1 MFDTTNETITDCI
14 NLALAGTG
22 WIVGTCDVTRRRTVR
37 KTNSSS
43 WDIIQE
49 ARKVYRC
56 ELEFDT
62 LNKKVN
68 IYEKRGIDKGVY
80 FLDSLNLKDLSVQS
94 DSYDFYTRIIAK
106 GKDNLKVTLENFQYS
121 NKIKTYIW
129 KDERYTN
136 IESLTEDAEA
146 KLDELSKPYRA
157 YSATIIDL
165 ANISKEDYKDI
176 LSYNLGD
183 VITLVSKENEI
194 KEKQRIVKMVEYPD
208 EPDRNTC
215 EIANTTLSFE
225 DVQKEFQDTSDTVN
239 NITTDNGT
247 VDGSKIN
254 GISTEQIYD
263 FEASVGKIT
272 DLTIVNARIDELYAN
287 KANISELNV
296 VIANVAELNA
306 TKANITDLNTINA
319 NIQNL
324 IAADATIN
332 NALIGKADITELN
345 AVKGTI
351 ISLDSKIANIETLV
365 NGNLSSENI
374 QAGGI
379 TSDKLTIAN
388 GFITNAMIAS
398 LDVAKINAGDI
409 STNKFRIVSDNGGIE
424 IVGAT
429 QQFKDKNNKVRI
441 QMGQD
446 ATGNFNFILRGE
458 DGTTTLIDHTGI
470 KEKAIAD
477 NLIKENMVAA
487 DAIGEKQ
494 INYSSLITGLNKD
507 TNTQLIKASKV
518 AIDLAGQTL
527 EVAFNSLKTNV
538 DSKETRNLFVEKNT
552 VDGYYNDTGFV
563 NASSYRTSDY
573 IEVNE
578 GEIYTLCKFAA
589 DGYHRIVVFDKDKN
603 RLGARLVETDMVLKY
618 TIRSSVKYIRV
629 SIENTHKYKVEKG
642 ENPNPVWTAAPED
655 IDSSIET
662 VKQITES
669 NSTTINVMQGQIATA
684 INNTQIVKDGQTILL
699 KDDYNRTVA
708 TVNSINSTIG
718 THTTKINELTGS
730 ITSVDTKVNSVQ
742 RDLEG
747 TKSTVSSHTSQINGL
762 NSTVGTQGSSINQLK
777 NEISLKVEQ
786 TDINNAVTSL
796 KIGGDNILRNGNFA
810 YSMSDWSVHDMSS
823 GGTSKSVDVENG
835 GGDWKPANK
844 KVLVIRGTNT
854 TNRYGVISSTIKL
867 IPKTKYTIS
876 GYCAGHRVN
885 KIQVNVRDRQGS
897 DANIHTIDINPVS
910 GGSTLD
916 KWCRF
921 ETTFT
926 TTSNTDFALNLYSVN
941 FADNGYVWF
950 CDVQIQQGTKASA
963 WIPCSADIDN
973 SISNVQTQVTTTNN
987 KVASIETNLNGIT
1000 QRVSSTES
1008 TISTH
1013 TTQLGTVDSR
1023 INTAKNAAISAAA
1036 TDATSKANNAQ
1047 SKALADAKSYTNGQ
1061 ITTVNKTITDKVAEI
1076 KTTTDSI
1083 TQRVSS
1089 AETKVNTVTA
1099 NFNNLQVGGTNLAT
1113 ETNKGAT
1120 GWGWSLQTGGKT
1132 ATEVTENGIRCCK
1145 LVRDSVV
1152 ATGWSYISYNRIGR
1166 DKYLPNRKYTVSFEV
1181 KASVVTSF
1189 YVGLKEGNSGNP
1201 LTGDTKTGNT
1211 VANTWT
1217 KLSATITTL
1226 SKLPSSTSQVLYL
1239 NGMNS
1244 GTGVTYIFRNLK
1256 IEEGTKE
1263 SNWSPA
1269 PEDID
1274 SSISN
1279 VQRQVTTTNNKV
1291 ASIETNLNG
1300 ITQRVSSTESTTSSL
1315 TTKVNTAQSTA
1326 DAAKSAASTAQSTAN
1341 TAKTNAATAQSAANA
1356 AQSTANTANA
1366 TANANKTEITTTKNK
1381 VATIETNLNSITSKV
1396 SSAEKNITTINGN
1409 ITSLQNRMSSAE
1421 SKITSSAIIN
1431 TVQSTINTAKNEA
1444 INSANSSTDNKL
1456 KSYATTSS
1464 LTQTANN
1471 ITASFKSSGG
1481 FNLLK
1486 NSDAKNGSSYWV
1498 SNGGGLSIT
1507 TAGMNPFIGEK
1518 EFKTTFPSGMAY
1530 YTSIRLK
1537 SNTDYVY
1544 EAWIYTNTA
1553 ITSNS
1558 LTPLHFWCSSTADT
1572 SGQSQCT
1579 VIDYRQTL
1587 TVNAYTKV
1595 YVHFRTKSGN
1605 VFFKPFIYSSA
1616 TSGMICVKQISL
1628 SEGTIE
1634 SAWTPHPDEVYSGST
1649 MIDAN
1654 GVTINN
1660 GALTLKNKAGVTVL
1674 SGDSNGNLNLYA
1686 VGSKFKFTATG
1697 TRTIDMW
1704 ADTGDVFTIKV
1715 PFYNENSGFR
1725 LCTDTGV
1732 DLITAAAKNG
1742 DVYRLKLHGFQTD
1755 NIKATY
1761 MVASKQ
1767 LYKYDDNGIYWK
1779 PIYTRNENAGIKMI
1793 DKLGIVNK
1801 SAGGLYMQV
1810 DMDGGGAYGIDI
1822 WSSDVN
1828 LKKNIKELNS
1838 KIKPLSLQEDNA
1850 TGLELIKKIKHYEF
1864 DYDETKGFEGHID
1877 CGYISQQLQ
1886 EVNTN
1891 LVTEVEQ
1898 EDGTVLL
1905 QPLASALLPHITKAM
1920 QQQQEKIEEL
1930 ENIILELKSRIGA

>member
-1 MFDTTNETITDCI
+1 MESELSTGDKTLSFLYPLNLSKEIKEEGYIRNKTDEFVIKEVSTQGNWKSIKAKLNVEDLEGKVFESFDTTNETITDCI

-22 WIVGTCDVTRRRTVR
+22 WIVGSCDVTRRRTVR

-80 FLDSLNLKDLSVQS
+80 FLDSLNLKDLSIQS

-129 KDERYTN
+129 KDERYTD

-157 YSATIIDL
+157 YSATVIDL

-176 LSYNLGD
+176 LSYSLGD
-183 VITLVSKENEI
+183 IITLVSKENEI

-225 DVQKEFQDTSDTVN
+225 DIQKEFQDTTDTVN

-247 VDGSKIN
+247 VDGSTID

-272 DLTIVNARIDELYAN
+272 DLTVVNARIDDLYAN
-287 KANISELNV
+287 KANISELNA

-351 ISLDSKIANIETLV
+351 TSLDSKIANIETLV

-409 STNKFRIVSDNGGIE
+409 STTKFRIVSDSGNMLIYDNT
-424 IVGAT
+424 I
-429 QQFKDKNNKVRI
+429 QISDKNRVRVQI
-441 QMGQD
+441 GKDASNDYNMYVWDSAGKLMFD
-446 ATGNFNFILRGE
+446 ATGLKA
-458 DGTTTLIDHTGI
+458 DGI
-470 KEKAIAD
+470 KNKIIRDDMISD
-477 NLIKENMVAA
+477 NANIDGAK
-487 DAIGEKQ
+487 
-494 INYSSLITGLNKD
+494 INISSLVTEINKD
-507 TNTQLIKASKV
+507 TNTSVIKSSKV
-518 AIDLAGQTL
+518 QLDTVGQTL

-538 DSKETRNLFVEKNT
+538 DSKETRNLFIEKNT
-552 VDGYYNDTGFV
+552 VDGYYNDTGFID
-563 NASSYRTSDY
+563 ASSYRTSDY

-589 DGYHRIVVFDKDKN
+589 DGYHRIVTFDKDKN
-603 RLGARLVETDMVLKY
+603 RLGTRLVETDMVLKY
-618 TIRSSVKYIRV
+618 TIPSSVKYIRV

-642 ENPNPVWTAAPED
+642 GNPNPVWTAAPED
-655 IDSSIET
+655 IDSSIES

-669 NSTTINVMQGQIATA
+669 NSTTINVMQGQITTA

-718 THTTKINELTGS
+718 THTTKLNELTGS
-730 ITSVDTKVNSVQ
+730 ISSVDTKINSVQ

-762 NSTVGTQGSSINQLK
+762 NSTVSTQGASITQLQ
-777 NEISLKVEQ
+777 NEIALKVEQ
-786 TDINNAVTSL
+786 TDITNAINNVQ
-796 KIGGDNILRNGNFA
+796 IGGRNLLINSDNGYLSDLKVYNNSDVS
-810 YSMSDWSVHDMSS
+810 YSDVADWRRMTFTNQLNNEIVHSKWYTPVQLGDYTFSIMCRTDATSISTNISVY
-823 GGTSKSVDVENG
+823 
-835 GGDWKPANK
+835 
-844 KVLVIRGTNT
+844 TNE
-854 TNRYGVISSTIKL
+854 S
-867 IPKTKYTIS
+867 
-876 GYCAGHRVN
+876 GHRVVAASVISLGN
-885 KIQVNVRDRQGS
+885 GLYKI
-897 DANIHTIDINPVS
+897 I
-910 GGSTLD
+910 
-916 KWCRF
+916 
-921 ETTFT
+921 
-926 TTSNTDFALNLYSVN
+926 
-941 FADNGYVWF
+941 
-950 CDVQIQQGTKASA
+950 ASF
-963 WIPCSADIDN
+963 
-973 SISNVQTQVTTTNN
+973 SISNLNNLRIVDLSSFKTVGATYVEFRYPMLETGNKSSNWRPAPEDVDSSIANVQTQVTTTSN
-987 KVASIETNLNGIT
+987 KVATIETNLSSIT

-1008 TISTH
+1008 TVSTH

-1023 INTAKNAAISAAA
+1023 INTAKSSAISTASS
-1036 TDATSKANNAQ
+1036 DATSKANNAQ
-1047 SKALADAKSYTNGQ
+1047 TNAINSAKSYTDGQ

-1089 AETKVNTVTA
+1089 
-1099 NFNNLQVGGTNLAT
+1099 
-1113 ETNKGAT
+1113 
-1120 GWGWSLQTGGKT
+1120 
-1132 ATEVTENGIRCCK
+1132 
-1145 LVRDSVV
+1145 
-1152 ATGWSYISYNRIGR
+1152 
-1166 DKYLPNRKYTVSFEV
+1166 
-1181 KASVVTSF
+1181 
-1189 YVGLKEGNSGNP
+1189 
-1201 LTGDTKTGNT
+1201 
-1211 VANTWT
+1211 
-1217 KLSATITTL
+1217 
-1226 SKLPSSTSQVLYL
+1226 
-1239 NGMNS
+1239 
-1244 GTGVTYIFRNLK
+1244 
-1256 IEEGTKE
+1256 
-1263 SNWSPA
+1263 
-1269 PEDID
+1269 
-1274 SSISN
+1274 
-1279 VQRQVTTTNNKV
+1279 
-1291 ASIETNLNG
+1291 
-1300 ITQRVSSTESTTSSL
+1300 TESTTSTL

-1326 DAAKSAASTAQSTAN
+1326 DSKAKVFTSTPTVPYKVGDLWTGGPSGDVMRCKVARTSGNYTASDWEKASKYTDDT
-1341 TAKTNAATAQSAANA
+1341 KANA

-1366 TANANKTEITTTKNK
+1366 TANANKTEITSTKNK
-1381 VATIETNLNSITSKV
+1381 VSTIETNLNSITSKV

-1421 SKITSSAIIN
+1421 QKITSSAIIS

-1507 TAGMNPFIGEK
+1507 TAGINPFIGEK

-1530 YTSIRLK
+1530 YTSVRLK

>member
-1013 TTQLGTVDSR
+1013 TTQLGTVDNR

-1089 AETKVNTVTA
+1089 
-1099 NFNNLQVGGTNLAT
+1099 
-1113 ETNKGAT
+1113 
-1120 GWGWSLQTGGKT
+1120 
-1132 ATEVTENGIRCCK
+1132 
-1145 LVRDSVV
+1145 
-1152 ATGWSYISYNRIGR
+1152 
-1166 DKYLPNRKYTVSFEV
+1166 
-1181 KASVVTSF
+1181 
-1189 YVGLKEGNSGNP
+1189 
-1201 LTGDTKTGNT
+1201 
-1211 VANTWT
+1211 
-1217 KLSATITTL
+1217 
-1226 SKLPSSTSQVLYL
+1226 
-1239 NGMNS
+1239 
-1244 GTGVTYIFRNLK
+1244 
-1256 IEEGTKE
+1256 
-1263 SNWSPA
+1263 
-1269 PEDID
+1269 
-1274 SSISN
+1274 
-1279 VQRQVTTTNNKV
+1279 
-1291 ASIETNLNG
+1291 
-1300 ITQRVSSTESTTSSL
+1300 TESTTSTL

-1326 DAAKSAASTAQSTAN
+1326 DSKAKVFTSTPTVPYKVGDLWTGGPSGDVMRCKVARTSGNYTASDWEKASKYTDDT
-1341 TAKTNAATAQSAANA
+1341 KANA

-1366 TANANKTEITTTKNK
+1366 TANANKTEITSTKNK
-1381 VATIETNLNSITSKV
+1381 VSTIETNLNSITSKV

-1421 SKITSSAIIN
+1421 QKITSSAIIS

-1507 TAGMNPFIGEK
+1507 TAGINPFIGEK

-1530 YTSIRLK
+1530 YTSVRLK

-1877 CGYISQQLQ
+1877 CGYVSQQLQ

>member
-1 MFDTTNETITDCI
+1 M
-14 NLALAGTG
+14 
-22 WIVGTCDVTRRRTVR
+22 
-37 KTNSSS
+37 
-43 WDIIQE
+43 
-49 ARKVYRC
+49 
-56 ELEFDT
+56 
-62 LNKKVN
+62 
-68 IYEKRGIDKGVY
+68 
-80 FLDSLNLKDLSVQS
+80 
-94 DSYDFYTRIIAK
+94 
-106 GKDNLKVTLENFQYS
+106 
-121 NKIKTYIW
+121 
-129 KDERYTN
+129 
-136 IESLTEDAEA
+136 
-146 KLDELSKPYRA
+146 
-157 YSATIIDL
+157 
-165 ANISKEDYKDI
+165 
-176 LSYNLGD
+176 
-183 VITLVSKENEI
+183 
-194 KEKQRIVKMVEYPD
+194 KMVEYPD

-225 DVQKEFQDTSDTVN
+225 DIQKEFQDTTDTVN

-247 VDGSKIN
+247 VDGSTID

-272 DLTIVNARIDELYAN
+272 DLTVVNARIDDLYAN
-287 KANISELNV
+287 KANISELNA

-351 ISLDSKIANIETLV
+351 TSLDSKIANIETLV

-409 STNKFRIVSDNGGIE
+409 STTKFRIVSDSGNMLIYDNT
-424 IVGAT
+424 I
-429 QQFKDKNNKVRI
+429 QISDKNRVRVQI
-441 QMGQD
+441 GKDASNDYNMYVWDSAGKLMFD
-446 ATGNFNFILRGE
+446 ATGLKA
-458 DGTTTLIDHTGI
+458 DGI
-470 KEKAIAD
+470 KNKIIRDDMISD
-477 NLIKENMVAA
+477 NANIDGAK
-487 DAIGEKQ
+487 
-494 INYSSLITGLNKD
+494 INISSLVTEINKD
-507 TNTQLIKASKV
+507 TNTSVIKSSKV
-518 AIDLAGQTL
+518 QLDTVGQTL

-538 DSKETRNLFVEKNT
+538 DSKETRNLFIEKNT
-552 VDGYYNDTGFV
+552 VDGYYNDTGFID
-563 NASSYRTSDY
+563 ASSYRTSDY

-589 DGYHRIVVFDKDKN
+589 DGYHRIVTFDKDKN
-603 RLGARLVETDMVLKY
+603 RLGTRLVETDMVLKY
-618 TIRSSVKYIRV
+618 TIPSSVKYIRV

-642 ENPNPVWTAAPED
+642 GNPNPVWTAAPED
-655 IDSSIET
+655 IDSSIES

-669 NSTTINVMQGQIATA
+669 NSTTINVMQGQITTA

-718 THTTKINELTGS
+718 THTTKLNELTGS
-730 ITSVDTKVNSVQ
+730 ISSVDTKINSVQ

-762 NSTVGTQGSSINQLK
+762 NSTVSTQGASITQLQ
-777 NEISLKVEQ
+777 NEIALKVEQ
-786 TDINNAVTSL
+786 TDITNAINNVQ
-796 KIGGDNILRNGNFA
+796 IGGRNLLINSDNGYLSDLKVYNNSDVS
-810 YSMSDWSVHDMSS
+810 YSDVADWRRMTFTNQLNNEIVHSKWYTPVQLGDYTFSIMCRTDATSISTNISVY
-823 GGTSKSVDVENG
+823 
-835 GGDWKPANK
+835 
-844 KVLVIRGTNT
+844 TNE
-854 TNRYGVISSTIKL
+854 S
-867 IPKTKYTIS
+867 
-876 GYCAGHRVN
+876 GHRVVAASVISLGN
-885 KIQVNVRDRQGS
+885 GLYKI
-897 DANIHTIDINPVS
+897 I
-910 GGSTLD
+910 
-916 KWCRF
+916 
-921 ETTFT
+921 
-926 TTSNTDFALNLYSVN
+926 
-941 FADNGYVWF
+941 
-950 CDVQIQQGTKASA
+950 ASF
-963 WIPCSADIDN
+963 
-973 SISNVQTQVTTTNN
+973 SISNLNNLRIVDLSSFKTVGATYVEFRYPMLETGNKSSSWRPAVEDVDSSIANVQTQVTTTSN
-987 KVASIETNLNGIT
+987 KVATIETNLSSIT

-1008 TISTH
+1008 TVSTH

-1083 TQRVSS
+1083 TQR
-1089 AETKVNTVTA
+1089 
-1099 NFNNLQVGGTNLAT
+1099 
-1113 ETNKGAT
+1113 
-1120 GWGWSLQTGGKT
+1120 
-1132 ATEVTENGIRCCK
+1132 I
-1145 LVRDSVV
+1145 
-1152 ATGWSYISYNRIGR
+1152 
-1166 DKYLPNRKYTVSFEV
+1166 
-1181 KASVVTSF
+1181 
-1189 YVGLKEGNSGNP
+1189 
-1201 LTGDTKTGNT
+1201 
-1211 VANTWT
+1211 
-1217 KLSATITTL
+1217 
-1226 SKLPSSTSQVLYL
+1226 
-1239 NGMNS
+1239 
-1244 GTGVTYIFRNLK
+1244 
-1256 IEEGTKE
+1256 
-1263 SNWSPA
+1263 
-1269 PEDID
+1269 
-1274 SSISN
+1274 
-1279 VQRQVTTTNNKV
+1279 
-1291 ASIETNLNG
+1291 
-1300 ITQRVSSTESTTSSL
+1300 SSTESTTSTL

-1326 DAAKSAASTAQSTAN
+1326 DSKAKVFTSTPTVPYKVGDLWTGGPSGDVMRCKVARTSGNYTASDWEKASKYTDDT
-1341 TAKTNAATAQSAANA
+1341 KANA

-1366 TANANKTEITTTKNK
+1366 TANANKTEITSTKNK
-1381 VATIETNLNSITSKV
+1381 VSTIETNLNSITSKV

-1421 SKITSSAIIN
+1421 QKITSSAIIS

-1507 TAGMNPFIGEK
+1507 TAGINPFIGEK

-1530 YTSIRLK
+1530 YTSVRLK

-1877 CGYISQQLQ
+1877 CGYVSQQLQ

>member
-1 MFDTTNETITDCI
+1 MFDSTNEIITDCI

-80 FLDSLNLKDLSVQS
+80 FLDSLNLKDLSIQS

-518 AIDLAGQTL
+518 AIDLTGQSL
-527 EVAFNSLKTNV
+527 EVAFNSLKSNV
-538 DSKETRNLFVEKNT
+538 DNIQVGGRNLWILRDLVSGYEDKGNIISSTSQHKIMNTLTELNGATKVSWQIWNTPKINNTSNTNRIAFYNSSKVWISSVNIDKLNGTTCQKGIITVPTNAVYMRIGMICGLNDYNSTIKIKVE
-552 VDGYYNDTGFV
+552 
-563 NASSYRTSDY
+563 
-573 IEVNE
+573 
-578 GEIYTLCKFAA
+578 
-589 DGYHRIVVFDKDKN
+589 
-603 RLGARLVETDMVLKY
+603 LGNKY
-618 TIRSSVKYIRV
+618 TD
-629 SIENTHKYKVEKG
+629 
-642 ENPNPVWTAAPED
+642 WTPAPED
-655 IDSSIET
+655 VSNEVNS
-662 VKQITES
+662 VKEITES
-669 NSTTINVMQGQIATA
+669 NSTTISVMQGQISTA

-708 TVNSINSTIG
+708 KVDSINSTIG

-747 TKSTVSSHTSQINGL
+747 TKSTVSSHTSQISGL
-762 NSTVGTQGSSINQLK
+762 NSTVSTQRASISQLQNQIK
-777 NEISLKVEQ
+777 LKVEA
-786 TDINNAVTSL
+786 TDIATAINNMQIGGRNLFLNSGFTKGLNYWQTYSCSNPQAVADSSALSGYVVKFTSTGGGIYQRKGGASNNPTNYPNGSVMTVSGYVKSSVANKVLRPNFENAGANTSKAVTC
-796 KIGGDNILRNGNFA
+796 IN
-810 YSMSDWSVHDMSS
+810 
-823 GGTSKSVDVENG
+823 
-835 GGDWKPANK
+835 AN
-844 KVLVIRGTNT
+844 TWYYFT
-854 TNRYGVISSTIKL
+854 HT
-867 IPKTKYTIS
+867 YTINSLGFSTVTFYGDS
-876 GYCAGHRVN
+876 GADYYLKDVILEYGN
-885 KIQVNVRDRQGS
+885 K
-897 DANIHTIDINPVS
+897 A
-910 GGSTLD
+910 
-916 KWCRF
+916 
-921 ETTFT
+921 TTWT
-926 TTSNTDFALNLYSVN
+926 PA
-941 FADNGYVWF
+941 
-950 CDVQIQQGTKASA
+950 
-963 WIPCSADIDN
+963 PEDIDS
-973 SISNVQTQVTTTNN
+973 SIANVQTQVTTTIN
-987 KVASIETNLNGIT
+987 KVATIETNLDSIT

-1008 TISTH
+1008 TVSTH
-1013 TTQLGTVDSR
+1013 TSQLSTVDSR
-1023 INTAKNAAISAAA
+1023 INTAKNSAISTAAS
-1036 TDATSKANNAQ
+1036 DATTKANNAQ

-1099 NFNNLQVGGTNLAT
+1099 NFNNLQIGGRNLWIEKNLINAYESNGNAT
-1113 ETNKGAT
+1113 
-1120 GWGWSLQTGGKT
+1120 
-1132 ATEVTENGIRCCK
+1132 
-1145 LVRDSVV
+1145 
-1152 ATGWSYISYNRIGR
+1152 
-1166 DKYLPNRKYTVSFEV
+1166 
-1181 KASVVTSF
+1181 
-1189 YVGLKEGNSGNP
+1189 
-1201 LTGDTKTGNT
+1201 
-1211 VANTWT
+1211 
-1217 KLSATITTL
+1217 
-1226 SKLPSSTSQVLYL
+1226 SSTSQHKMMSTYTDL
-1239 NGMNS
+1239 NGAKYVTVQLWNPNS
-1244 GTGVTYIFRNLK
+1244 INNNSNSNRIAFYDSNKAWISSINTPKPNGTNYVSGIITVPTNAKYMK
-1256 IEEGTKE
+1256 IGMITGSSQHE
-1263 SNWSPA
+1263 SSIKIKVELGNKATDWTPS

-1274 SSISN
+1274 SSIAN
-1279 VQRQVTTTNNKV
+1279 VQTQVTK
-1291 ASIETNLNG
+1291 
-1300 ITQRVSSTESTTSSL
+1300 TS
-1315 TTKVNTAQSTA
+1315 
-1326 DAAKSAASTAQSTAN
+1326 
-1341 TAKTNAATAQSAANA
+1341 
-1356 AQSTANTANA
+1356 
-1366 TANANKTEITTTKNK
+1366 NK
-1381 VATIETNLNSITSKV
+1381 VATIETNLSSITSRV
-1396 SSAEKNITTINGN
+1396 SSTESTVNTINGN

-1421 SKITSSAIIN
+1421 QQITSSAIIN
-1431 TVQSTINTAKNEA
+1431 TVQSTINAAKSEA

-1464 LTQTANN
+1464 LTQTENS
-1471 ITASFKSSGG
+1471 ITAKFESSGG
-1481 FNLLK
+1481 SNLV
-1486 NSDAKNGSSYWV
+1486 KNGAFKNGTAYWTKWGSPSAYQVQNSLNGYGQELRIVTTDKDQGAYQTIEGLRTGVVHTVVVDVWV
-1498 SNGGGLSIT
+1498 SSGNCIIYIVDGGTWRLSSVSSGTGWKKLHITFTPSNPSVTLRIGRGTEGTNG
-1507 TAGMNPFIGEK
+1507 
-1518 EFKTTFPSGMAY
+1518 
-1530 YTSIRLK
+1530 
-1537 SNTDYVY
+1537 
-1544 EAWIYTNTA
+1544 
-1553 ITSNS
+1553 
-1558 LTPLHFWCSSTADT
+1558 
-1572 SGQSQCT
+1572 
-1579 VIDYRQTL
+1579 DYRFTGIRM
-1587 TVNAYTKV
+1587 YE
-1595 YVHFRTKSGN
+1595 G
-1605 VFFKPFIYSSA
+1605 SA
-1616 TSGMICVKQISL
+1616 IQS
-1628 SEGTIE
+1628 
-1634 SAWTPHPDEVYSGST
+1634 WTPHHSEVYNGST
-1649 MIDAN
+1649 VIDAN

-1660 GALTLKNKAGVTVL
+1660 GALTIKNKAGTTVL

-1697 TRTIDMW
+1697 QRVTEMYSD
-1704 ADTGDVFTIKV
+1704 ASGNGDVFTIKV
-1715 PFYNENSGFR
+1715 PFYNKDSGFR

-1732 DLITAAAKNG
+1732 NLIEAYAENG
-1742 DVYRLKLHGFQTD
+1742 DVHRLKLHGFQTD

-1767 LYKYDDNGIYWK
+1767 LYRYDDSGIYWK

-1877 CGYISQQLQ
+1877 CGYVSQQLQ

>member
-43 WDIIQE
+43 WAIIQE
-49 ARKVYRC
+49 AKKVYRC

-62 LNKKVN
+62 LNKKIN
-68 IYEKRGIDKGVY
+68 IYEKRGSDKGVY

-1013 TTQLGTVDSR
+1013 TTQLGTVDNR

-1089 AETKVNTVTA
+1089 
-1099 NFNNLQVGGTNLAT
+1099 
-1113 ETNKGAT
+1113 
-1120 GWGWSLQTGGKT
+1120 
-1132 ATEVTENGIRCCK
+1132 
-1145 LVRDSVV
+1145 
-1152 ATGWSYISYNRIGR
+1152 
-1166 DKYLPNRKYTVSFEV
+1166 
-1181 KASVVTSF
+1181 
-1189 YVGLKEGNSGNP
+1189 
-1201 LTGDTKTGNT
+1201 
-1211 VANTWT
+1211 
-1217 KLSATITTL
+1217 
-1226 SKLPSSTSQVLYL
+1226 
-1239 NGMNS
+1239 
-1244 GTGVTYIFRNLK
+1244 
-1256 IEEGTKE
+1256 
-1263 SNWSPA
+1263 
-1269 PEDID
+1269 
-1274 SSISN
+1274 
-1279 VQRQVTTTNNKV
+1279 
-1291 ASIETNLNG
+1291 
-1300 ITQRVSSTESTTSSL
+1300 TESTTSTL

-1326 DAAKSAASTAQSTAN
+1326 DSKAKVFTSTPTVPYKVGDLWTGGPSGDVMRCKVARTSGNYTASDWEKASKYTDDT
-1341 TAKTNAATAQSAANA
+1341 KANA

-1366 TANANKTEITTTKNK
+1366 TANANKTEITSTKNK
-1381 VATIETNLNSITSKV
+1381 VSTIETNLNSITSKV

-1421 SKITSSAIIN
+1421 QKITSSAIIS

-1507 TAGMNPFIGEK
+1507 TAGINPFIGEK

-1530 YTSIRLK
+1530 YTSVRLK

-1877 CGYISQQLQ
+1877 CGYVSQQLQ

>member
-1 MFDTTNETITDCI
+1 M
-14 NLALAGTG
+14 
-22 WIVGTCDVTRRRTVR
+22 
-37 KTNSSS
+37 
-43 WDIIQE
+43 
-49 ARKVYRC
+49 
-56 ELEFDT
+56 
-62 LNKKVN
+62 
-68 IYEKRGIDKGVY
+68 
-80 FLDSLNLKDLSVQS
+80 
-94 DSYDFYTRIIAK
+94 
-106 GKDNLKVTLENFQYS
+106 
-121 NKIKTYIW
+121 
-129 KDERYTN
+129 
-136 IESLTEDAEA
+136 
-146 KLDELSKPYRA
+146 
-157 YSATIIDL
+157 
-165 ANISKEDYKDI
+165 
-176 LSYNLGD
+176 
-183 VITLVSKENEI
+183 
-194 KEKQRIVKMVEYPD
+194 KMVEYPD

-225 DVQKEFQDTSDTVN
+225 DIQKEFQDTTDTVN

-247 VDGSKIN
+247 VDGSTID

-272 DLTIVNARIDELYAN
+272 DLTVVNARIDDLYAN
-287 KANISELNV
+287 KANISELNA

-351 ISLDSKIANIETLV
+351 TSLDSKIANIETLV

-409 STNKFRIVSDNGGIE
+409 STTKFRIVSDSGNMLIYDNT
-424 IVGAT
+424 I
-429 QQFKDKNNKVRI
+429 QISDKNRVRVQI
-441 QMGQD
+441 GKDASNDYNMYVWDSAGKLMFD
-446 ATGNFNFILRGE
+446 ATGLKA
-458 DGTTTLIDHTGI
+458 DGI
-470 KEKAIAD
+470 KNKIIRDDMISD
-477 NLIKENMVAA
+477 NANIDGAK
-487 DAIGEKQ
+487 
-494 INYSSLITGLNKD
+494 INISSLVTEINKD
-507 TNTQLIKASKV
+507 TNTSVIKSSKV
-518 AIDLAGQTL
+518 QLDTVGQTL

-538 DSKETRNLFVEKNT
+538 DSKETRNLFIEKNT
-552 VDGYYNDTGFV
+552 VDGYYNDTGFID
-563 NASSYRTSDY
+563 ASSYRTSDY

-589 DGYHRIVVFDKDKN
+589 DGYHRIVTFDKDKN
-603 RLGARLVETDMVLKY
+603 RLGTRLVETDMVLKY
-618 TIRSSVKYIRV
+618 TIPSSVKYIRV

-642 ENPNPVWTAAPED
+642 GNPNPVWTAAPED
-655 IDSSIET
+655 IDSSIES

-669 NSTTINVMQGQIATA
+669 NSTTINVMQGQITTA

-718 THTTKINELTGS
+718 THTTKLNELTGS
-730 ITSVDTKVNSVQ
+730 ISSVDTKINSVQ

-762 NSTVGTQGSSINQLK
+762 NSTVSTQGASITQLQ
-777 NEISLKVEQ
+777 NEIALKVEQ
-786 TDINNAVTSL
+786 TDITNAINNVQ
-796 KIGGDNILRNGNFA
+796 IGGRNLLINSDNGYLSDLKVYNNSDVS
-810 YSMSDWSVHDMSS
+810 YSDVADWRRMTFTNQLNNEIVHSKWYTPVQLGDYTFSIMCRTDATSISTNISVY
-823 GGTSKSVDVENG
+823 
-835 GGDWKPANK
+835 
-844 KVLVIRGTNT
+844 TNE
-854 TNRYGVISSTIKL
+854 S
-867 IPKTKYTIS
+867 
-876 GYCAGHRVN
+876 GHRVVAASVISLGN
-885 KIQVNVRDRQGS
+885 GLYKI
-897 DANIHTIDINPVS
+897 I
-910 GGSTLD
+910 
-916 KWCRF
+916 
-921 ETTFT
+921 
-926 TTSNTDFALNLYSVN
+926 
-941 FADNGYVWF
+941 
-950 CDVQIQQGTKASA
+950 ASF
-963 WIPCSADIDN
+963 
-973 SISNVQTQVTTTNN
+973 SISNLNNLRIVDLSSFKTVGATYVEFRYPMLETGNKSSNWRPAPEDVDSSIANVQTQVTTTSN
-987 KVASIETNLNGIT
+987 KVATIETNLSSIT

-1008 TISTH
+1008 TVSTH

-1023 INTAKNAAISAAA
+1023 INTAKSSAISTASS
-1036 TDATSKANNAQ
+1036 DATSKANNAQ
-1047 SKALADAKSYTNGQ
+1047 TNAINSAKSYTDGQ

-1089 AETKVNTVTA
+1089 
-1099 NFNNLQVGGTNLAT
+1099 
-1113 ETNKGAT
+1113 
-1120 GWGWSLQTGGKT
+1120 
-1132 ATEVTENGIRCCK
+1132 
-1145 LVRDSVV
+1145 
-1152 ATGWSYISYNRIGR
+1152 
-1166 DKYLPNRKYTVSFEV
+1166 
-1181 KASVVTSF
+1181 
-1189 YVGLKEGNSGNP
+1189 
-1201 LTGDTKTGNT
+1201 
-1211 VANTWT
+1211 
-1217 KLSATITTL
+1217 
-1226 SKLPSSTSQVLYL
+1226 
-1239 NGMNS
+1239 
-1244 GTGVTYIFRNLK
+1244 
-1256 IEEGTKE
+1256 
-1263 SNWSPA
+1263 
-1269 PEDID
+1269 
-1274 SSISN
+1274 
-1279 VQRQVTTTNNKV
+1279 
-1291 ASIETNLNG
+1291 
-1300 ITQRVSSTESTTSSL
+1300 TESTTSTL

-1326 DAAKSAASTAQSTAN
+1326 DSKAKVFTSTPTVPYKVGDLWTGGPSGDVMRCKVARTSGNYTASDWEKASKYTDDT
-1341 TAKTNAATAQSAANA
+1341 KANA

-1366 TANANKTEITTTKNK
+1366 TANANKTEITSTKNK
-1381 VATIETNLNSITSKV
+1381 VSTIETNLNSITSKV

-1421 SKITSSAIIN
+1421 QKITSSAIIS

-1507 TAGMNPFIGEK
+1507 TAGINPFIGEK

-1530 YTSIRLK
+1530 YTSVRLK

-1822 WSSDVN
+1822 WSSDIN
-1828 LKKNIKELNS
+1828 LKKNIRELNS
-1838 KIKPLSLQEDNA
+1838 KIKPLSLQEDTI

-1886 EVNTN
+1886 EINSSF
-1891 LVTEVEQ
+1891 VTEVEQ
-1898 EDGTVLL
+1898 EDGTILL
-1905 QPLASALLPHITKAM
+1905 QPLASALLPHMSKAI
-1920 QQQQEKIEEL
+1920 QEQQEKIEEL
-1930 ENIILELKSRIGA
+1930 EKIILELKSKIGA

>member
-1 MFDTTNETITDCI
+1 MFDSTNEIITDCI

-80 FLDSLNLKDLSVQS
+80 FLDSLNLKDLSIQS

-518 AIDLAGQTL
+518 AIDLTGQSL
-527 EVAFNSLKTNV
+527 EVAFNSLKSNV
-538 DSKETRNLFVEKNT
+538 DNIQVGGRNLWILRDLVSGYEDKGNIISSTSQHKIMNTLTELNGATKVSWQIWNTPKINNTSNTNRIAFYNSSKVWISSVNIDKLNGTTCQKGIITVPTNAVYMRIGMICGLNDYNSTIKIKVE
-552 VDGYYNDTGFV
+552 
-563 NASSYRTSDY
+563 
-573 IEVNE
+573 
-578 GEIYTLCKFAA
+578 
-589 DGYHRIVVFDKDKN
+589 
-603 RLGARLVETDMVLKY
+603 LGNKY
-618 TIRSSVKYIRV
+618 TD
-629 SIENTHKYKVEKG
+629 
-642 ENPNPVWTAAPED
+642 WTPAPED
-655 IDSSIET
+655 VSNEVNS
-662 VKQITES
+662 VKEITES
-669 NSTTINVMQGQIATA
+669 NSTTISVMQGQISTA

-708 TVNSINSTIG
+708 KVDSINSTIG

-747 TKSTVSSHTSQINGL
+747 TKSTVSSHTSQISGL
-762 NSTVGTQGSSINQLK
+762 NSTVSTQRASISQLQNQIK
-777 NEISLKVEQ
+777 LKVEA
-786 TDINNAVTSL
+786 TDIATAVNNMQIGGRNLFLNSGFTKGLNYWQTYSCSNPQAVADSSALSGYVVKFTSTGGGIYQRKGGASNNPTNYPNGSVMTVSGYVKSSVANKVLRPNFENAGANTSKAVTC
-796 KIGGDNILRNGNFA
+796 IN
-810 YSMSDWSVHDMSS
+810 
-823 GGTSKSVDVENG
+823 
-835 GGDWKPANK
+835 AN
-844 KVLVIRGTNT
+844 TWYYFT
-854 TNRYGVISSTIKL
+854 HT
-867 IPKTKYTIS
+867 YTINSLGFSTVTFYGDS
-876 GYCAGHRVN
+876 GADYYLKDVILEYGN
-885 KIQVNVRDRQGS
+885 K
-897 DANIHTIDINPVS
+897 A
-910 GGSTLD
+910 
-916 KWCRF
+916 
-921 ETTFT
+921 TTWT
-926 TTSNTDFALNLYSVN
+926 PA
-941 FADNGYVWF
+941 
-950 CDVQIQQGTKASA
+950 
-963 WIPCSADIDN
+963 PEDIDS
-973 SISNVQTQVTTTNN
+973 SIANVQTQVTTTIN
-987 KVASIETNLNGIT
+987 KVATIETNLDSIT

-1008 TISTH
+1008 TVSTH
-1013 TTQLGTVDSR
+1013 TSQLSTVDSR
-1023 INTAKNAAISAAA
+1023 INTAKNSAISTAAS
-1036 TDATSKANNAQ
+1036 DATTKANNAQ

-1099 NFNNLQVGGTNLAT
+1099 NFNNLQIGGRNLWIEKNLINAYESNGNAT
-1113 ETNKGAT
+1113 
-1120 GWGWSLQTGGKT
+1120 
-1132 ATEVTENGIRCCK
+1132 
-1145 LVRDSVV
+1145 
-1152 ATGWSYISYNRIGR
+1152 
-1166 DKYLPNRKYTVSFEV
+1166 
-1181 KASVVTSF
+1181 
-1189 YVGLKEGNSGNP
+1189 
-1201 LTGDTKTGNT
+1201 
-1211 VANTWT
+1211 
-1217 KLSATITTL
+1217 
-1226 SKLPSSTSQVLYL
+1226 SSTSQHKMMSTYTDL
-1239 NGMNS
+1239 NGAKYVTVQLWNPNS
-1244 GTGVTYIFRNLK
+1244 INNNSNSNRIAFYDSNKAWISSINTPKPNGTNYVSGIITVPTNAKYMK
-1256 IEEGTKE
+1256 IGMITGSSQHE
-1263 SNWSPA
+1263 SSIKIKVELGNKATDWTPS

-1274 SSISN
+1274 SSIAN
-1279 VQRQVTTTNNKV
+1279 VQTQVTTT
-1291 ASIETNLNG
+1291 S
-1300 ITQRVSSTESTTSSL
+1300 
-1315 TTKVNTAQSTA
+1315 
-1326 DAAKSAASTAQSTAN
+1326 
-1341 TAKTNAATAQSAANA
+1341 
-1356 AQSTANTANA
+1356 
-1366 TANANKTEITTTKNK
+1366 NK
-1381 VATIETNLNSITSKV
+1381 VATIETNLSSITSRV
-1396 SSAEKNITTINGN
+1396 SSTESTVNTINGN

-1421 SKITSSAIIN
+1421 QQITSSAIIN
-1431 TVQSTINTAKNEA
+1431 TVQSTINAAKSEA

-1464 LTQTANN
+1464 LTQTENS
-1471 ITASFKSSGG
+1471 ITAKFESSGG
-1481 FNLLK
+1481 SNLV
-1486 NSDAKNGSSYWV
+1486 KNGAFKNGTAYWTKWGSPSAYQVQNSLNGYGQELRIVTTDKDQGAYQTIEGLRTGVVHTVVVDVWV
-1498 SNGGGLSIT
+1498 SSGNCIIYIVDGGTWRLSSVSSGTGWKKLHITFTPSNPSVTLRIGRGTEGTNG
-1507 TAGMNPFIGEK
+1507 
-1518 EFKTTFPSGMAY
+1518 
-1530 YTSIRLK
+1530 
-1537 SNTDYVY
+1537 
-1544 EAWIYTNTA
+1544 
-1553 ITSNS
+1553 
-1558 LTPLHFWCSSTADT
+1558 
-1572 SGQSQCT
+1572 
-1579 VIDYRQTL
+1579 DYRFTGIRM
-1587 TVNAYTKV
+1587 YE
-1595 YVHFRTKSGN
+1595 G
-1605 VFFKPFIYSSA
+1605 SA
-1616 TSGMICVKQISL
+1616 IQS
-1628 SEGTIE
+1628 
-1634 SAWTPHPDEVYSGST
+1634 WTPHHSEVYNGST
-1649 MIDAN
+1649 VIDAN

-1660 GALTLKNKAGVTVL
+1660 GALTIKNKAGTTVL

-1697 TRTIDMW
+1697 QRVTEMYSD
-1704 ADTGDVFTIKV
+1704 ASGNGDVFTIKV
-1715 PFYNENSGFR
+1715 PFYNKDSGFR

-1732 DLITAAAKNG
+1732 NLIEAYAENG
-1742 DVYRLKLHGFQTD
+1742 DVHRLKLHGFQTD

-1767 LYKYDDNGIYWK
+1767 LYRYDDSGIYWK

-1877 CGYISQQLQ
+1877 CGYVSQQLQ

>member
-1 MFDTTNETITDCI
+1 MFDSTNEIITDCI

-80 FLDSLNLKDLSVQS
+80 FLDSLNLKDLSIQS

-518 AIDLAGQTL
+518 AIDLTGQSL
-527 EVAFNSLKTNV
+527 EVAFNSLKSNV
-538 DSKETRNLFVEKNT
+538 DNIQVGGRNLWILRDLVSGYEDKGNIISSTSQHKIMNTLTELNGATKVSWQIWNTPKINNTSNTNRIAFYNSSKVWISSVNIDKLNGTTCQKGIITVPTNAVYMRIGMICGLNDYNSTIKIKVE
-552 VDGYYNDTGFV
+552 
-563 NASSYRTSDY
+563 
-573 IEVNE
+573 
-578 GEIYTLCKFAA
+578 
-589 DGYHRIVVFDKDKN
+589 
-603 RLGARLVETDMVLKY
+603 LGNKY
-618 TIRSSVKYIRV
+618 TD
-629 SIENTHKYKVEKG
+629 
-642 ENPNPVWTAAPED
+642 WTPAPED
-655 IDSSIET
+655 VSNEVNS
-662 VKQITES
+662 VKEITES
-669 NSTTINVMQGQIATA
+669 NSTTISVMQGQISTA

-708 TVNSINSTIG
+708 KVDSINSTIG

-747 TKSTVSSHTSQINGL
+747 TKSTVSSHTSQISGL
-762 NSTVGTQGSSINQLK
+762 NSTVSTQRASISQLQNQIK
-777 NEISLKVEQ
+777 LKVEA
-786 TDINNAVTSL
+786 TDIATAINNMQIGGRNLFLNSGFTKGLNYWQTYSCSNPQAVADSSALSGYVVKFTSTGGGIYQRKGGASNNPTNYPNGSVMTVSGYVKSSVANKVLRPNFENAGANTSKAVTC
-796 KIGGDNILRNGNFA
+796 IN
-810 YSMSDWSVHDMSS
+810 
-823 GGTSKSVDVENG
+823 
-835 GGDWKPANK
+835 AN
-844 KVLVIRGTNT
+844 TWYYFT
-854 TNRYGVISSTIKL
+854 HT
-867 IPKTKYTIS
+867 YTINSLGFSTVTFYGDS
-876 GYCAGHRVN
+876 GADYYLKDVILEYGN
-885 KIQVNVRDRQGS
+885 K
-897 DANIHTIDINPVS
+897 A
-910 GGSTLD
+910 
-916 KWCRF
+916 
-921 ETTFT
+921 TTWT
-926 TTSNTDFALNLYSVN
+926 PA
-941 FADNGYVWF
+941 
-950 CDVQIQQGTKASA
+950 
-963 WIPCSADIDN
+963 PEDIDS
-973 SISNVQTQVTTTNN
+973 SIANVQTQVTTTIN
-987 KVASIETNLNGIT
+987 KVATIETNLDSIT

-1008 TISTH
+1008 TVSTH
-1013 TTQLGTVDSR
+1013 TSQLSTVDSR
-1023 INTAKNAAISAAA
+1023 INTAKNSAISTAAS
-1036 TDATSKANNAQ
+1036 DATTKANNAQ

-1099 NFNNLQVGGTNLAT
+1099 NFNNLQIGGRNLWIEKNLINAYESNGNAT
-1113 ETNKGAT
+1113 
-1120 GWGWSLQTGGKT
+1120 
-1132 ATEVTENGIRCCK
+1132 
-1145 LVRDSVV
+1145 
-1152 ATGWSYISYNRIGR
+1152 
-1166 DKYLPNRKYTVSFEV
+1166 
-1181 KASVVTSF
+1181 
-1189 YVGLKEGNSGNP
+1189 
-1201 LTGDTKTGNT
+1201 
-1211 VANTWT
+1211 
-1217 KLSATITTL
+1217 
-1226 SKLPSSTSQVLYL
+1226 SSTSQHKMMSTYTDL
-1239 NGMNS
+1239 NGAKYVTVQLWNPNS
-1244 GTGVTYIFRNLK
+1244 INNNSNSNRIAFYDSNKAWISSINTPKPNGTNYVSGIITVPTNAKYMK
-1256 IEEGTKE
+1256 IGMITGSSQHE
-1263 SNWSPA
+1263 SSIKIKVELGNKATDWTPS

-1274 SSISN
+1274 SSIAN
-1279 VQRQVTTTNNKV
+1279 VQTQVTTT
-1291 ASIETNLNG
+1291 S
-1300 ITQRVSSTESTTSSL
+1300 
-1315 TTKVNTAQSTA
+1315 
-1326 DAAKSAASTAQSTAN
+1326 
-1341 TAKTNAATAQSAANA
+1341 
-1356 AQSTANTANA
+1356 
-1366 TANANKTEITTTKNK
+1366 NK
-1381 VATIETNLNSITSKV
+1381 VATIETNLSSITSRV
-1396 SSAEKNITTINGN
+1396 SSTESTVNTINGN

-1421 SKITSSAIIN
+1421 QQITSSAIIN
-1431 TVQSTINTAKNEA
+1431 TVQSTINAAKSEA

-1464 LTQTANN
+1464 LTQTENS
-1471 ITASFKSSGG
+1471 ITAKFESSGG
-1481 FNLLK
+1481 SNLV
-1486 NSDAKNGSSYWV
+1486 KNGAFKNGTAYWTKWGSPSAYQVQNSLNGYGQELRIVTTDKDQGAYQTIEGLRTGVVHTVVVDVWV
-1498 SNGGGLSIT
+1498 SSGNCIIYIVDGGTWRLSSVSSGTGWKKLHITFTPSNPSVTLRIGRGTEGTNG
-1507 TAGMNPFIGEK
+1507 
-1518 EFKTTFPSGMAY
+1518 
-1530 YTSIRLK
+1530 
-1537 SNTDYVY
+1537 
-1544 EAWIYTNTA
+1544 
-1553 ITSNS
+1553 
-1558 LTPLHFWCSSTADT
+1558 
-1572 SGQSQCT
+1572 
-1579 VIDYRQTL
+1579 DYRFTGIRM
-1587 TVNAYTKV
+1587 YE
-1595 YVHFRTKSGN
+1595 G
-1605 VFFKPFIYSSA
+1605 SA
-1616 TSGMICVKQISL
+1616 IQS
-1628 SEGTIE
+1628 
-1634 SAWTPHPDEVYSGST
+1634 WTPHHSEVYNGST
-1649 MIDAN
+1649 VIDAN

-1660 GALTLKNKAGVTVL
+1660 GALTIKNKAGTTVL

-1697 TRTIDMW
+1697 QRVTEMYSD
-1704 ADTGDVFTIKV
+1704 ASGNGDVFTIKV
-1715 PFYNENSGFR
+1715 PFYNKDSGFR

-1732 DLITAAAKNG
+1732 NLIEAYAENG
-1742 DVYRLKLHGFQTD
+1742 DVHRLKLHGFQTD

-1767 LYKYDDNGIYWK
+1767 LYRYDASGIYWK

-1801 SAGGLYMQV
+1801 SSGGLYMQV

-1822 WSSDVN
+1822 WSSDIN
-1828 LKKNIKELNS
+1828 LKKNIRELNS
-1838 KIKPLSLQEDNA
+1838 KIKPLSLQEDTI

-1886 EVNTN
+1886 EINSSF
-1891 LVTEVEQ
+1891 VTEVEQ
-1898 EDGTVLL
+1898 EDGTILL

>member
-518 AIDLAGQTL
+518 AIDLTGQSL
-527 EVAFNSLKTNV
+527 EVAFNSLKSNV
-538 DSKETRNLFVEKNT
+538 DNIQVGGRNLWILRDLVSGYEDKGNIISSTSQHKIMNTLTELNGATKVSWQIWNTPKINNTSNTNRIAFYNSSKVWISSVNIDKLNGTTCQKGIITVPTNAVYMRIGMICGLNDYNSTIKIKVE
-552 VDGYYNDTGFV
+552 
-563 NASSYRTSDY
+563 
-573 IEVNE
+573 
-578 GEIYTLCKFAA
+578 
-589 DGYHRIVVFDKDKN
+589 
-603 RLGARLVETDMVLKY
+603 LGNKY
-618 TIRSSVKYIRV
+618 TD
-629 SIENTHKYKVEKG
+629 
-642 ENPNPVWTAAPED
+642 WTPAPED
-655 IDSSIET
+655 VSNEVNS
-662 VKQITES
+662 VKEITES
-669 NSTTINVMQGQIATA
+669 NSTTISVMQGQISTA

-708 TVNSINSTIG
+708 KVDSINSTIG

-747 TKSTVSSHTSQINGL
+747 TKSTVSSHTSQISGL
-762 NSTVGTQGSSINQLK
+762 NSTVSTQRASISQLQNQIK
-777 NEISLKVEQ
+777 LKVEA
-786 TDINNAVTSL
+786 TDIATAINNMQIGGRNLFLNSGFTKGLNYWQTYSCSNPQAVADSSALSGYVVKFTSTGGGIYQRKGGASNNPTNYPNGSVMTVSGYVKSSVANKVLRPNFENAGANTSKAVTC
-796 KIGGDNILRNGNFA
+796 IN
-810 YSMSDWSVHDMSS
+810 
-823 GGTSKSVDVENG
+823 
-835 GGDWKPANK
+835 AN
-844 KVLVIRGTNT
+844 TWYYFT
-854 TNRYGVISSTIKL
+854 HT
-867 IPKTKYTIS
+867 YTINSLGFSTVTFYGDS
-876 GYCAGHRVN
+876 GADYYLKDVILEYGN
-885 KIQVNVRDRQGS
+885 K
-897 DANIHTIDINPVS
+897 A
-910 GGSTLD
+910 
-916 KWCRF
+916 
-921 ETTFT
+921 TTWT
-926 TTSNTDFALNLYSVN
+926 PA
-941 FADNGYVWF
+941 
-950 CDVQIQQGTKASA
+950 
-963 WIPCSADIDN
+963 PEDIDS
-973 SISNVQTQVTTTNN
+973 SIANVQTQVTTTIN
-987 KVASIETNLNGIT
+987 KVATIETNLDSIT

-1008 TISTH
+1008 TVSTH
-1013 TTQLGTVDSR
+1013 TSQLSTVDSR
-1023 INTAKNAAISAAA
+1023 INTAKNSAISTAAS
-1036 TDATSKANNAQ
+1036 DATTKANNAQ

-1099 NFNNLQVGGTNLAT
+1099 NFNNLQIGGRNLWIEKNLINAYESNGNAT
-1113 ETNKGAT
+1113 
-1120 GWGWSLQTGGKT
+1120 
-1132 ATEVTENGIRCCK
+1132 
-1145 LVRDSVV
+1145 
-1152 ATGWSYISYNRIGR
+1152 
-1166 DKYLPNRKYTVSFEV
+1166 
-1181 KASVVTSF
+1181 
-1189 YVGLKEGNSGNP
+1189 
-1201 LTGDTKTGNT
+1201 
-1211 VANTWT
+1211 
-1217 KLSATITTL
+1217 
-1226 SKLPSSTSQVLYL
+1226 SSTSQHKMMSTYTDL
-1239 NGMNS
+1239 NGAKYVTVQLWNPNS
-1244 GTGVTYIFRNLK
+1244 INNNSNSNRIAFYDSNKAWISSINTPKPNGTNYVSGIITVPTNAKYMK
-1256 IEEGTKE
+1256 IGMITGSSQHE
-1263 SNWSPA
+1263 SSIKIKVELGNKATDWTPS

-1274 SSISN
+1274 SSIAN
-1279 VQRQVTTTNNKV
+1279 VQTQVTTT
-1291 ASIETNLNG
+1291 S
-1300 ITQRVSSTESTTSSL
+1300 
-1315 TTKVNTAQSTA
+1315 
-1326 DAAKSAASTAQSTAN
+1326 
-1341 TAKTNAATAQSAANA
+1341 
-1356 AQSTANTANA
+1356 
-1366 TANANKTEITTTKNK
+1366 NK
-1381 VATIETNLNSITSKV
+1381 VATIETNLSSITSRV
-1396 SSAEKNITTINGN
+1396 SSTESTVNTINGN

-1421 SKITSSAIIN
+1421 QQITSSAIIN
-1431 TVQSTINTAKNEA
+1431 TVQSTINAAKSEA

-1464 LTQTANN
+1464 LTQTENS
-1471 ITASFKSSGG
+1471 ITAKFESSGG
-1481 FNLLK
+1481 SNLV
-1486 NSDAKNGSSYWV
+1486 KNGAFKNGTAYWTKWGSPSAYQVQNSLNGYGQELRIVTTDKDQGAYQTIEGLRTGVVHTVVVDVWV
-1498 SNGGGLSIT
+1498 SSGNCIIYIVDGGTWRLSSVSSGTGWKKLHITFTPSNPSVTLRIGRGTEGTNG
-1507 TAGMNPFIGEK
+1507 
-1518 EFKTTFPSGMAY
+1518 
-1530 YTSIRLK
+1530 
-1537 SNTDYVY
+1537 
-1544 EAWIYTNTA
+1544 
-1553 ITSNS
+1553 
-1558 LTPLHFWCSSTADT
+1558 
-1572 SGQSQCT
+1572 
-1579 VIDYRQTL
+1579 DYRFTGIRM
-1587 TVNAYTKV
+1587 YE
-1595 YVHFRTKSGN
+1595 G
-1605 VFFKPFIYSSA
+1605 SA
-1616 TSGMICVKQISL
+1616 IQS
-1628 SEGTIE
+1628 
-1634 SAWTPHPDEVYSGST
+1634 WTPHHSEVYNGST
-1649 MIDAN
+1649 VIDAN

-1660 GALTLKNKAGVTVL
+1660 GALTIKNKAGTTVL

-1697 TRTIDMW
+1697 QRVTEMYSD
-1704 ADTGDVFTIKV
+1704 ASGNGDVFTIKV
-1715 PFYNENSGFR
+1715 PFYNKDSGFR

-1732 DLITAAAKNG
+1732 NLIEAYAENG
-1742 DVYRLKLHGFQTD
+1742 DVHRLKLHGFQTD

-1767 LYKYDDNGIYWK
+1767 LYRYDDSGIYWK

-1801 SAGGLYMQV
+1801 SSGGLYMQV

-1822 WSSDVN
+1822 WSSDIN
-1828 LKKNIKELNS
+1828 LKKNIRELNS
-1838 KIKPLSLQEDNA
+1838 KIKPLSLQEDTI

-1886 EVNTN
+1886 EINSSF
-1891 LVTEVEQ
+1891 VTEVEQ
-1898 EDGTVLL
+1898 EDGTILL
-1905 QPLASALLPHITKAM
+1905 QPLASALLPHMSKAI
-1920 QQQQEKIEEL
+1920 QEQQEKIEEL
-1930 ENIILELKSRIGA
+1930 EKIILELKSKIGA

>member
-1 MFDTTNETITDCI
+1 LFDTTNETITDCI

-518 AIDLAGQTL
+518 AIDLTGQSL
-527 EVAFNSLKTNV
+527 EVAFNSLKSNV
-538 DSKETRNLFVEKNT
+538 DNIQVGGRNLWILRDLVSGYEDKGNIISSTSQHKIMNTLTELNGATKVSWQIWNTPKINNTSNTNRIAFYNSSKVWISSVNIDKLNGTTCQKGIITVPTNAVYMRIGMICGLNDYNSTIKIKVE
-552 VDGYYNDTGFV
+552 
-563 NASSYRTSDY
+563 
-573 IEVNE
+573 
-578 GEIYTLCKFAA
+578 
-589 DGYHRIVVFDKDKN
+589 
-603 RLGARLVETDMVLKY
+603 LGNKY
-618 TIRSSVKYIRV
+618 TD
-629 SIENTHKYKVEKG
+629 
-642 ENPNPVWTAAPED
+642 WTPAPED
-655 IDSSIET
+655 VSNEVNS
-662 VKQITES
+662 VKEITES
-669 NSTTINVMQGQIATA
+669 NSTTISVMQGQISTA

-708 TVNSINSTIG
+708 KVDSINSTIG

-747 TKSTVSSHTSQINGL
+747 TKSTVSSHTSQISGL
-762 NSTVGTQGSSINQLK
+762 NSTVSTQRASISQLQNQIK
-777 NEISLKVEQ
+777 LKVEA
-786 TDINNAVTSL
+786 TDIATAINNMQIGGRNLFLNSGFTKGLNYWQTYSCSNPQAVADSSALSGYVVKFTSTGGGIYQRKGGASNNPTNYPNGSVMTVSGYVKSSVANKVLRPNFENAGANTSKAVTC
-796 KIGGDNILRNGNFA
+796 IN
-810 YSMSDWSVHDMSS
+810 
-823 GGTSKSVDVENG
+823 
-835 GGDWKPANK
+835 AN
-844 KVLVIRGTNT
+844 TWYYFT
-854 TNRYGVISSTIKL
+854 HT
-867 IPKTKYTIS
+867 YTINSLGFSTVTFYGDS
-876 GYCAGHRVN
+876 GADYYLKDVILEYGN
-885 KIQVNVRDRQGS
+885 K
-897 DANIHTIDINPVS
+897 A
-910 GGSTLD
+910 
-916 KWCRF
+916 
-921 ETTFT
+921 TTWT
-926 TTSNTDFALNLYSVN
+926 PA
-941 FADNGYVWF
+941 
-950 CDVQIQQGTKASA
+950 
-963 WIPCSADIDN
+963 PEDIDS
-973 SISNVQTQVTTTNN
+973 SIANVQTQVTTTIN
-987 KVASIETNLNGIT
+987 KVATIETNLDSIT

-1008 TISTH
+1008 TVSTH
-1013 TTQLGTVDSR
+1013 TSQLSTVDSR
-1023 INTAKNAAISAAA
+1023 INTAKNSAISTAAS
-1036 TDATSKANNAQ
+1036 DATTKANNAQ

-1099 NFNNLQVGGTNLAT
+1099 NFNNLQIGGRNLWIEKNLINAYESNGNAT
-1113 ETNKGAT
+1113 
-1120 GWGWSLQTGGKT
+1120 
-1132 ATEVTENGIRCCK
+1132 
-1145 LVRDSVV
+1145 
-1152 ATGWSYISYNRIGR
+1152 
-1166 DKYLPNRKYTVSFEV
+1166 
-1181 KASVVTSF
+1181 
-1189 YVGLKEGNSGNP
+1189 
-1201 LTGDTKTGNT
+1201 
-1211 VANTWT
+1211 
-1217 KLSATITTL
+1217 
-1226 SKLPSSTSQVLYL
+1226 SSTSQHKMMSTYTDL
-1239 NGMNS
+1239 NGAKYVTVQLWNPNS
-1244 GTGVTYIFRNLK
+1244 INNNSNSNRIAFYDSNKAWISSINTPKPNGTNYVSGIITVPTNAKYMK
-1256 IEEGTKE
+1256 IGMITGSSQHE
-1263 SNWSPA
+1263 SSIKIKVELGNKATDWTPS

-1274 SSISN
+1274 SSIAN
-1279 VQRQVTTTNNKV
+1279 VQTQVTTT
-1291 ASIETNLNG
+1291 S
-1300 ITQRVSSTESTTSSL
+1300 
-1315 TTKVNTAQSTA
+1315 
-1326 DAAKSAASTAQSTAN
+1326 
-1341 TAKTNAATAQSAANA
+1341 
-1356 AQSTANTANA
+1356 
-1366 TANANKTEITTTKNK
+1366 NK
-1381 VATIETNLNSITSKV
+1381 VATIETNLSSITSRV
-1396 SSAEKNITTINGN
+1396 SSTESTVNTINGN

-1421 SKITSSAIIN
+1421 QQITSSAIIN
-1431 TVQSTINTAKNEA
+1431 TVQSTINAAKSEA

-1464 LTQTANN
+1464 LTQTENS
-1471 ITASFKSSGG
+1471 ITAKFESSGG
-1481 FNLLK
+1481 SNLV
-1486 NSDAKNGSSYWV
+1486 KNGAFKNGTAYWTKWGSPSAYQVQNSLNGYGQELRIVTTDKDQGAYQTIEGLRTGVVHTVVVDVWV
-1498 SNGGGLSIT
+1498 SSGNCIIYIVDGGTWRLSSVSSGTGWKKLHITFTPSNPSVTLRIGRGTEGTNG
-1507 TAGMNPFIGEK
+1507 
-1518 EFKTTFPSGMAY
+1518 
-1530 YTSIRLK
+1530 
-1537 SNTDYVY
+1537 
-1544 EAWIYTNTA
+1544 
-1553 ITSNS
+1553 
-1558 LTPLHFWCSSTADT
+1558 
-1572 SGQSQCT
+1572 
-1579 VIDYRQTL
+1579 DYRFTGIRM
-1587 TVNAYTKV
+1587 YE
-1595 YVHFRTKSGN
+1595 G
-1605 VFFKPFIYSSA
+1605 SA
-1616 TSGMICVKQISL
+1616 IQS
-1628 SEGTIE
+1628 
-1634 SAWTPHPDEVYSGST
+1634 WTPHHSEVYNGST
-1649 MIDAN
+1649 VIDAN

-1660 GALTLKNKAGVTVL
+1660 GALTIKNKAGTTVL

-1697 TRTIDMW
+1697 QRVTEMYSD
-1704 ADTGDVFTIKV
+1704 ASGNGDVFTIKV
-1715 PFYNENSGFR
+1715 PFYNKDSGFR

-1732 DLITAAAKNG
+1732 NLIEAYAENG
-1742 DVYRLKLHGFQTD
+1742 DVHRLKLHGFQTD

-1767 LYKYDDNGIYWK
+1767 LYRYDDSGIYWK

-1801 SAGGLYMQV
+1801 SSGGLYMQV

-1822 WSSDVN
+1822 WSSDIN
-1828 LKKNIKELNS
+1828 LKKNIRELNS
-1838 KIKPLSLQEDNA
+1838 KIKPLSLQEDTI

-1886 EVNTN
+1886 EINSSF
-1891 LVTEVEQ
+1891 VTEVEQ
-1898 EDGTVLL
+1898 EDGTILL

>member
-1 MFDTTNETITDCI
+1 MFDSTNEIITDCI

-80 FLDSLNLKDLSVQS
+80 FLDSLNLKDLSIQS

-215 EIANTTLSFE
+215 EIANTILSFE

-518 AIDLAGQTL
+518 AIDLTGQSL
-527 EVAFNSLKTNV
+527 EVAFNSLKSNV
-538 DSKETRNLFVEKNT
+538 DNIQVGGRNLWILRDLVSGYEDKGNIISSTSQHKIMNTLTELNGATKVSWQIWNTPKINNTSNTNRIAFYNSSKVWISSVNIDKLNGTTCQKGIITVPTNAVYMRIGMICGLNDYNSTIKIKVE
-552 VDGYYNDTGFV
+552 
-563 NASSYRTSDY
+563 
-573 IEVNE
+573 
-578 GEIYTLCKFAA
+578 
-589 DGYHRIVVFDKDKN
+589 
-603 RLGARLVETDMVLKY
+603 LGNKY
-618 TIRSSVKYIRV
+618 TD
-629 SIENTHKYKVEKG
+629 
-642 ENPNPVWTAAPED
+642 WTPAPED
-655 IDSSIET
+655 VSNEVNS
-662 VKQITES
+662 VKEITES
-669 NSTTINVMQGQIATA
+669 NSTTISVMQGQISTA

-708 TVNSINSTIG
+708 KVDSINSTIG

-747 TKSTVSSHTSQINGL
+747 TKSTVSSHTSQISGL
-762 NSTVGTQGSSINQLK
+762 NSTVSTQRASISQLQNQIK
-777 NEISLKVEQ
+777 LKVEA
-786 TDINNAVTSL
+786 TDIATAINNMQIGGRNLFLNSGFTKGLNYWQTYSCSNPQAVADSSALSGYVVKFTSTGGGIYQRKGGASNNPTNYPNGSVMTVSGYVKSSVANKVLRPNFENAGANTSKAVTC
-796 KIGGDNILRNGNFA
+796 IN
-810 YSMSDWSVHDMSS
+810 
-823 GGTSKSVDVENG
+823 
-835 GGDWKPANK
+835 AN
-844 KVLVIRGTNT
+844 TWYYFT
-854 TNRYGVISSTIKL
+854 HT
-867 IPKTKYTIS
+867 YTINSLGFSTVTFYGDS
-876 GYCAGHRVN
+876 GADYYLKDVILEYGN
-885 KIQVNVRDRQGS
+885 K
-897 DANIHTIDINPVS
+897 A
-910 GGSTLD
+910 
-916 KWCRF
+916 
-921 ETTFT
+921 TTWT
-926 TTSNTDFALNLYSVN
+926 PA
-941 FADNGYVWF
+941 
-950 CDVQIQQGTKASA
+950 
-963 WIPCSADIDN
+963 PEDIDS
-973 SISNVQTQVTTTNN
+973 SIANVQTQVTTTIN
-987 KVASIETNLNGIT
+987 KVATIETNLDSIT

-1008 TISTH
+1008 TVSTH
-1013 TTQLGTVDSR
+1013 TSQLSTVDSR
-1023 INTAKNAAISAAA
+1023 INTAKNSAISTAAS
-1036 TDATSKANNAQ
+1036 DATTKANNAQ

-1099 NFNNLQVGGTNLAT
+1099 NFNNLQIGGRNLWIEKNLINAYESNGNAT
-1113 ETNKGAT
+1113 
-1120 GWGWSLQTGGKT
+1120 
-1132 ATEVTENGIRCCK
+1132 
-1145 LVRDSVV
+1145 
-1152 ATGWSYISYNRIGR
+1152 
-1166 DKYLPNRKYTVSFEV
+1166 
-1181 KASVVTSF
+1181 
-1189 YVGLKEGNSGNP
+1189 
-1201 LTGDTKTGNT
+1201 
-1211 VANTWT
+1211 
-1217 KLSATITTL
+1217 
-1226 SKLPSSTSQVLYL
+1226 SSTSQHKMMSTYTDL
-1239 NGMNS
+1239 NGAKYVTVQLWNPNS
-1244 GTGVTYIFRNLK
+1244 INNNSNSNRIAFYDSNKAWISSINTPKPNGTNYVSGIITVPTNAKYMK
-1256 IEEGTKE
+1256 IGMITGSSQHE
-1263 SNWSPA
+1263 SSIKIKVELGNKATDWTPS

-1274 SSISN
+1274 SSIAN
-1279 VQRQVTTTNNKV
+1279 VQTQVTTT
-1291 ASIETNLNG
+1291 S
-1300 ITQRVSSTESTTSSL
+1300 
-1315 TTKVNTAQSTA
+1315 
-1326 DAAKSAASTAQSTAN
+1326 
-1341 TAKTNAATAQSAANA
+1341 
-1356 AQSTANTANA
+1356 
-1366 TANANKTEITTTKNK
+1366 NK
-1381 VATIETNLNSITSKV
+1381 VATIETNLSSITSRV
-1396 SSAEKNITTINGN
+1396 SSTESTVNTINGN

-1421 SKITSSAIIN
+1421 QQITSSAIIN
-1431 TVQSTINTAKNEA
+1431 TVQSTINAAKSEA

-1464 LTQTANN
+1464 LTQTENS
-1471 ITASFKSSGG
+1471 ITAKFESSGG
-1481 FNLLK
+1481 SNLV
-1486 NSDAKNGSSYWV
+1486 KNGAFKNGTAYWTKWGSPSAYQVQNSLNGYGQELRIVTTDKDQGAYQTIEGLRTGVVHTVVVDVWV
-1498 SNGGGLSIT
+1498 SSGNCIIYIVDGGTWRLSSVSSGTGWKKLHITFTPSNPSVTLRIGRGTEGTNG
-1507 TAGMNPFIGEK
+1507 
-1518 EFKTTFPSGMAY
+1518 
-1530 YTSIRLK
+1530 
-1537 SNTDYVY
+1537 
-1544 EAWIYTNTA
+1544 
-1553 ITSNS
+1553 
-1558 LTPLHFWCSSTADT
+1558 
-1572 SGQSQCT
+1572 
-1579 VIDYRQTL
+1579 DYRFTGIRM
-1587 TVNAYTKV
+1587 YE
-1595 YVHFRTKSGN
+1595 G
-1605 VFFKPFIYSSA
+1605 SA
-1616 TSGMICVKQISL
+1616 IQS
-1628 SEGTIE
+1628 
-1634 SAWTPHPDEVYSGST
+1634 WTPHHSEVYNGST
-1649 MIDAN
+1649 VIDAN

-1660 GALTLKNKAGVTVL
+1660 GALTIKNKAGTTVL

-1697 TRTIDMW
+1697 QRVTEMYSD
-1704 ADTGDVFTIKV
+1704 ASGNGDVFTIKV
-1715 PFYNENSGFR
+1715 PFYNKDSGFR

-1732 DLITAAAKNG
+1732 NLIEAYAENG
-1742 DVYRLKLHGFQTD
+1742 DVHRLKLHGFQTD

-1767 LYKYDDNGIYWK
+1767 LYRYDDSGIYWK

-1801 SAGGLYMQV
+1801 SSGGLYMQV

-1822 WSSDVN
+1822 WSSDIN
-1828 LKKNIKELNS
+1828 LKKNIRELNS
-1838 KIKPLSLQEDNA
+1838 KIKPLSLQEDTI

-1886 EVNTN
+1886 EINSSF
-1891 LVTEVEQ
+1891 VTEVEQ
-1898 EDGTVLL
+1898 EDGTILL
-1905 QPLASALLPHITKAM
+1905 QPLASALLPHMSKAI
-1920 QQQQEKIEEL
+1920 QEQQEKIEEL
-1930 ENIILELKSRIGA
+1930 EKIILELKSKIGA

>member
-272 DLTIVNARIDELYAN
+272 DLKIVNARIDELYAN

-1013 TTQLGTVDSR
+1013 TTQLGTVDNR

-1089 AETKVNTVTA
+1089 
-1099 NFNNLQVGGTNLAT
+1099 
-1113 ETNKGAT
+1113 
-1120 GWGWSLQTGGKT
+1120 
-1132 ATEVTENGIRCCK
+1132 
-1145 LVRDSVV
+1145 
-1152 ATGWSYISYNRIGR
+1152 
-1166 DKYLPNRKYTVSFEV
+1166 
-1181 KASVVTSF
+1181 
-1189 YVGLKEGNSGNP
+1189 
-1201 LTGDTKTGNT
+1201 
-1211 VANTWT
+1211 
-1217 KLSATITTL
+1217 
-1226 SKLPSSTSQVLYL
+1226 
-1239 NGMNS
+1239 
-1244 GTGVTYIFRNLK
+1244 
-1256 IEEGTKE
+1256 
-1263 SNWSPA
+1263 
-1269 PEDID
+1269 
-1274 SSISN
+1274 
-1279 VQRQVTTTNNKV
+1279 
-1291 ASIETNLNG
+1291 
-1300 ITQRVSSTESTTSSL
+1300 TESTTSTL

-1326 DAAKSAASTAQSTAN
+1326 DSKAKVFTSTPTVPYKVGDLWTGGPSGDVMRCKVARTSGNYTASDWEKASKYTDDT
-1341 TAKTNAATAQSAANA
+1341 KANA

-1366 TANANKTEITTTKNK
+1366 TANANKTEITSTKNK
-1381 VATIETNLNSITSKV
+1381 VSTIETNLNSITSKV

-1421 SKITSSAIIN
+1421 QKITSSAIIS

-1507 TAGMNPFIGEK
+1507 TAGINPFIGEK

-1530 YTSIRLK
+1530 YTSVRLK

-1660 GALTLKNKAGVTVL
+1660 GALTVKNKSGSTVL

-1697 TRTIDMW
+1697 QRVTEMYSD
-1704 ADTGDVFTIKV
+1704 ASGNGDVFTIKV
-1715 PFYNENSGFR
+1715 PFYNKDSGFR

-1732 DLITAAAKNG
+1732 NLIEAYAKNG
-1742 DVYRLKLHGFQTD
+1742 DVHRLKLHGFQTD

-1767 LYKYDDNGIYWK
+1767 LYRYDDSGIYWK

-1801 SAGGLYMQV
+1801 SSGGLYMQV

-1822 WSSDVN
+1822 WSSDIN
-1828 LKKNIKELNS
+1828 LKKNIRELNS
-1838 KIKPLSLQEDNA
+1838 KIKPLSLQEDTI

-1886 EVNTN
+1886 EINSSF
-1891 LVTEVEQ
+1891 VTEVEQ
-1898 EDGTVLL
+1898 EDGTILL

>member
-518 AIDLAGQTL
+518 AIDLTGQSL
-527 EVAFNSLKTNV
+527 EVAFNSLKSNV
-538 DSKETRNLFVEKNT
+538 DNIQVGGRNLWILRDLVSGYEDKGNIISSTSQHKIMNTLTELNGATKVSWQIWNTPKINNTSNTNRIAFYNSSKVWISSVNIDKLNGTTCQKGIITVPTNAVYMRIGMICGLNDYNSTIKIKVE
-552 VDGYYNDTGFV
+552 
-563 NASSYRTSDY
+563 
-573 IEVNE
+573 
-578 GEIYTLCKFAA
+578 
-589 DGYHRIVVFDKDKN
+589 
-603 RLGARLVETDMVLKY
+603 LGNKY
-618 TIRSSVKYIRV
+618 TD
-629 SIENTHKYKVEKG
+629 
-642 ENPNPVWTAAPED
+642 WTPAPED
-655 IDSSIET
+655 VSNEVNS
-662 VKQITES
+662 VKEITES
-669 NSTTINVMQGQIATA
+669 NSTTISVMQGQISTA

-708 TVNSINSTIG
+708 KVDSINSTIG

-747 TKSTVSSHTSQINGL
+747 TKSTVSSHTSQISGL
-762 NSTVGTQGSSINQLK
+762 NSTVSTQRASISQLQNQIK
-777 NEISLKVEQ
+777 LKVEA
-786 TDINNAVTSL
+786 TDIATAINNMQIGGRNLFLNSGFTKGLNYWQTYSCSNPQAVADSSALSGYVVKFTSTGGGIYQRKGGASNNPTNYPNGSVMTVSGYVKSSVANKVLRPNFENAGANTSKAVTC
-796 KIGGDNILRNGNFA
+796 IN
-810 YSMSDWSVHDMSS
+810 
-823 GGTSKSVDVENG
+823 
-835 GGDWKPANK
+835 AN
-844 KVLVIRGTNT
+844 TWYYFT
-854 TNRYGVISSTIKL
+854 HT
-867 IPKTKYTIS
+867 YTINSLGFSTVTFYGDS
-876 GYCAGHRVN
+876 GADYYLKDVILEYGN
-885 KIQVNVRDRQGS
+885 K
-897 DANIHTIDINPVS
+897 A
-910 GGSTLD
+910 
-916 KWCRF
+916 
-921 ETTFT
+921 TTWT
-926 TTSNTDFALNLYSVN
+926 PA
-941 FADNGYVWF
+941 
-950 CDVQIQQGTKASA
+950 
-963 WIPCSADIDN
+963 PEDIDS
-973 SISNVQTQVTTTNN
+973 SIANVQTQVTTTIN
-987 KVASIETNLNGIT
+987 KVATIETNLDSIT

-1008 TISTH
+1008 TVSTH
-1013 TTQLGTVDSR
+1013 TSQLSTVDSR
-1023 INTAKNAAISAAA
+1023 INTAKNSAISTAAS
-1036 TDATSKANNAQ
+1036 DATTKANNAQ

-1099 NFNNLQVGGTNLAT
+1099 NFNNLQIGGRNLWIEKNLINAYESNGNAT
-1113 ETNKGAT
+1113 
-1120 GWGWSLQTGGKT
+1120 
-1132 ATEVTENGIRCCK
+1132 
-1145 LVRDSVV
+1145 
-1152 ATGWSYISYNRIGR
+1152 
-1166 DKYLPNRKYTVSFEV
+1166 
-1181 KASVVTSF
+1181 
-1189 YVGLKEGNSGNP
+1189 
-1201 LTGDTKTGNT
+1201 
-1211 VANTWT
+1211 
-1217 KLSATITTL
+1217 
-1226 SKLPSSTSQVLYL
+1226 SSTSQHKMMSTYTDL
-1239 NGMNS
+1239 NGAKYVTVQLWNPNS
-1244 GTGVTYIFRNLK
+1244 INNNSNSNRIAFYDSNKAWISSINTPKPNGTNYVSGIITVPTNAKYMK
-1256 IEEGTKE
+1256 IGMITGSSQHE
-1263 SNWSPA
+1263 SSIKIKVELGNKATDWTPS

-1274 SSISN
+1274 SSIAN
-1279 VQRQVTTTNNKV
+1279 VQTQVTTT
-1291 ASIETNLNG
+1291 S
-1300 ITQRVSSTESTTSSL
+1300 
-1315 TTKVNTAQSTA
+1315 
-1326 DAAKSAASTAQSTAN
+1326 
-1341 TAKTNAATAQSAANA
+1341 
-1356 AQSTANTANA
+1356 
-1366 TANANKTEITTTKNK
+1366 NK
-1381 VATIETNLNSITSKV
+1381 VATIETNLSSITSRV
-1396 SSAEKNITTINGN
+1396 SSTESTVNTINGN

-1421 SKITSSAIIN
+1421 QQITSSAIIN
-1431 TVQSTINTAKNEA
+1431 TVQSTINAAKSEA

-1464 LTQTANN
+1464 LTQTENS
-1471 ITASFKSSGG
+1471 ITAKFESSGG
-1481 FNLLK
+1481 SNLV
-1486 NSDAKNGSSYWV
+1486 KNGAFKNGTAYWTKWGSPSAYQVQNSLNGYGQELRIVTTDKDQGAYQTIEGLRTGVVHTVVVDVWV
-1498 SNGGGLSIT
+1498 SSGNCIIYIVDGGTWRLSSVSSGTGWKKLHITFTPSNPSVTLRIGRGTEGTNG
-1507 TAGMNPFIGEK
+1507 
-1518 EFKTTFPSGMAY
+1518 
-1530 YTSIRLK
+1530 
-1537 SNTDYVY
+1537 
-1544 EAWIYTNTA
+1544 
-1553 ITSNS
+1553 
-1558 LTPLHFWCSSTADT
+1558 
-1572 SGQSQCT
+1572 
-1579 VIDYRQTL
+1579 DYRFTGIRM
-1587 TVNAYTKV
+1587 YE
-1595 YVHFRTKSGN
+1595 G
-1605 VFFKPFIYSSA
+1605 SA
-1616 TSGMICVKQISL
+1616 IQS
-1628 SEGTIE
+1628 
-1634 SAWTPHPDEVYSGST
+1634 WTPHHSEVYNGST
-1649 MIDAN
+1649 VIDAN

-1660 GALTLKNKAGVTVL
+1660 GALTIKNKAGTTVL

-1697 TRTIDMW
+1697 QRVTEMYSD
-1704 ADTGDVFTIKV
+1704 ASGNGDVFTIKV
-1715 PFYNENSGFR
+1715 PFYNKDSGFR

-1732 DLITAAAKNG
+1732 NLIEAYAENG
-1742 DVYRLKLHGFQTD
+1742 DVHRLKLHGFQTD

-1767 LYKYDDNGIYWK
+1767 LYRYDDSGIYWK

-1801 SAGGLYMQV
+1801 SSGGLYMQV

-1822 WSSDVN
+1822 WSSDIN
-1828 LKKNIKELNS
+1828 LKKNIRELNS
-1838 KIKPLSLQEDNA
+1838 KIKPLSLQEDTI

-1886 EVNTN
+1886 EINSSF
-1891 LVTEVEQ
+1891 VTEVEQ
-1898 EDGTVLL
+1898 EDGTILL